1 MGRDALQAAKQIKP
15 IATRAKNV
23 ILFVGDGMGISTVTA
38 AGILEGQ
45 LHGASGEGNRLS
57 FETFPFVALSQTYS
71 ANQQT
76 SDSAP
81 TMTALVTG
89 VKTNDGFLS
98 VDQRARR
105 DDAASV
111 NGRRLP
117 TILEQA
123 KARGL
128 AAGLVTTTRVTHA
141 TPGATYAHTVERDW
155 ECDADQSQA
164 ANGLGFPDI
173 ARQLIEFRVGGGID
187 VVFGGGRSKF
197 TPTTDADSEYVDKKG
212 ERHDHRNLIQEWLD
226 AFAGAAYV
234 WNQAQFDALDPAKAQ
249 HVLGL
254 FEPSHMHF
262 EHDRAKDG
270 AGEPSLAQ
278 MTAKAIAILSRNPKG
293 FFLMVEGGR
302 IDHAHHAA
310 NAYRALT
317 ETIAFSDAV
326 KTAAQQTDSN
336 DTLII
341 VTADHSHTMTIG
353 GYPKRG
359 NPILGKVV
367 AAGGDGEYSKDATGL
382 PYTTLNYANGA
393 GYTGAS
399 AEQKEG
405 TKRFEHH
412 GRGYRLNRSGR
423 PDLTN
428 VDTTDPD
435 YLQESVAPL
444 SSETHGGE
452 DVAIYARGPMAHLVH
467 GVLEQHVV
475 YYIMS
480 DALGLLDE

>member
-1 MGRDALQAAKQIKP
+1 MASAFSSIASAFFSPAARTASAL
-15 IATRAKNV
+15 
-23 ILFVGDGMGISTVTA
+23 
-38 AGILEGQ
+38 
-45 LHGASGEGNRLS
+45 AS
-57 FETFPFVALSQTYS
+57 
-71 ANQQT
+71 
-76 SDSAP
+76 
-81 TMTALVTG
+81 
-89 VKTNDGFLS
+89 
-98 VDQRARR
+98 
-105 DDAASV
+105 
-111 NGRRLP
+111 
-117 TILEQA
+117 
-123 KARGL
+123 
-128 AAGLVTTTRVTHA
+128 
-141 TPGATYAHTVERDW
+141 
-155 ECDADQSQA
+155 
-164 ANGLGFPDI
+164 
-173 ARQLIEFRVGGGID
+173 
-187 VVFGGGRSKF
+187 
-197 TPTTDADSEYVDKKG
+197 
-212 ERHDHRNLIQEWLD
+212 
-226 AFAGAAYV
+226 
-234 WNQAQFDALDPAKAQ
+234 
-249 HVLGL
+249 
-254 FEPSHMHF
+254 
-262 EHDRAKDG
+262 
-270 AGEPSLAQ
+270 
-278 MTAKAIAILSRNPKG
+278 
-293 FFLMVEGGR
+293 
-302 IDHAHHAA
+302 
-310 NAYRALT
+310 
-317 ETIAFSDAV
+317 IAFSDAV